1 MGDIVRITPVAL
13 LSQEA
18 FHGTYFRLGQPRSR
32 GELHF
37 VPPQFRTAACWT
49 HNLVVS
55 SCSVGKCARRL
66 RYRLA
71 TDWLPTRYRLVD
83 SWSVIRL
90 ILWCILEGDR
100 WSVIRLILWCIL
112 EDESWSVTRLI
123 FFFQPYDWSVTR
135 LIVSE
140 LVNHKADFILY
151 TRPFEL
157 ISHNADFM
165 LRFFFFFWAMTL
177 N

>member
-123 FFFQPYDWSVTR
+123 FLFSLMTDQSQGWLYQSWSTIRLTLYSTR
-135 LIVSE
+135 DLLSWSATMLI
-140 LVNHKADFILY
+140 LCCG
-151 TRPFEL
+151 
-157 ISHNADFM
+157 
-165 LRFFFFFWAMTL
+165 FFFFLSDDT
-177 N
+177 